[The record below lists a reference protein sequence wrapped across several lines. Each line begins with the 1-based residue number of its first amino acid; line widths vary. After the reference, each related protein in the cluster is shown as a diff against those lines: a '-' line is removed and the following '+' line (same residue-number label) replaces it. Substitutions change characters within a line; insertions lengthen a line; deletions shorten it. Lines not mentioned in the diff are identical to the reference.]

1 MDSHLHAEILR
12 PEAALTLDLRAPPLD
27 DPSWPLRR
35 HRALRGADRLG
46 EYSALASTLDH
57 RVFGRSDARP
67 LGPAPRPVDFCNR
80 SARRGVCWGM
90 SSSEPLSPFV
100 VAVAAFA
107 VVIAIGSVITSVVDL
122 DRGGNLA
129 RMMGIGGAFV
139 ATISFLIQRKRLTSY
154 TSL

>member
-1 MDSHLHAEILR
+1 M
-12 PEAALTLDLRAPPLD
+12 
-27 DPSWPLRR
+27 
-35 HRALRGADRLG
+35 G
-46 EYSALASTLDH
+46 
-57 RVFGRSDARP
+57 
-67 LGPAPRPVDFCNR
+67 
-80 SARRGVCWGM
+80 
-90 SSSEPLSPFV
+90 SSEPLSPFV

-107 VVIAIGSVITSVVDL
+107 VVIAIGSVIAAVVDL

>member
-1 MDSHLHAEILR
+1 MA
-12 PEAALTLDLRAPPLD
+12 
-27 DPSWPLRR
+27 
-35 HRALRGADRLG
+35 
-46 EYSALASTLDH
+46 
-57 RVFGRSDARP
+57 
-67 LGPAPRPVDFCNR
+67 
-80 SARRGVCWGM
+80 
-90 SSSEPLSPFV
+90 SSEPLSPFV

-107 VVIAIGSVITSVVDL
+107 VVIAIGSVITSIVDL